1 MMKEYKNYIIATLK
15 SWNIEEA
22 NRFIKEN
29 NNLKIILISEKKG
42 LDYNKIKKYNPRY
55 ILFPHWSWKIPEN
68 ISKNYECIIF
78 HMTDLPFGRG
88 GSPLQNLI
96 SRGIYNTKISAV
108 KVVDE
113 IDAGPIYIKENLKL
127 KGDAEYIYKKAS
139 KIIFRKMIPFI
150 IKNEPFP
157 EQQGG
162 EIVVFKRRKP
172 EEGNIQKLKSL
183 NEVYDYIRMLDA
195 ESYPNAFIE
204 SPYLKIEFT
213 HAKLKNNCV
222 IAQVKVIAKE
232 QHWKKY

>member
-1 MMKEYKNYIIATLK
+1 MKECKNYIIATIK

-22 NRFIKEN
+22 NKLIKEN
-29 NNLKIILISEKKG
+29 NNLKIILISDKRG

-68 ISKNYECIIF
+68 ISENYECIIF

-150 IKNEPFP
+150 IKNEPSP
-157 EQQGG
+157 EQQKG

-195 ESYPNAFIE
+195 EGYPNAFIE
-204 SPYLKIEFT
+204 SPYLKIEFSS
-213 HAKLKNNCV
+213 AKLKNNCV
-222 IAQVKVIAKE
+222 IANVKVIAKE
-232 QHWKKY
+232 QN